1 MTVLYLNIYLNGMC
15 LQCIKKMLAIRN
27 GFHRGLMYYNWNN
40 HHISQ
45 NVVPTVFGC
54 ALDISVLYFSR
65 CSVMDSN
72 NSNTSDYLAPFIF
85 AKCIIFLIILYFRIR
100 WYCCNN
106 NDNNDRLCCNNND
119 DNEEHIRTEGYY
131 NLFCTNYN
139 IKKWELKTWIIPV

>member
-1 MTVLYLNIYLNGMC
+1 
-15 LQCIKKMLAIRN
+15 
-27 GFHRGLMYYNWNN
+27 
-40 HHISQ
+40 
-45 NVVPTVFGC
+45 
-54 ALDISVLYFSR
+54 
-65 CSVMDSN
+65 MDSN

-100 WYCCNN
+100 GCCCNT

-139 IKKWELKTWIIPV
+139 IKKWELKT